1 MAVIKAVS
9 SKAPI
14 STAIDYVSKD
24 EKTENKLLSG
34 YNITSPDA
42 AMDEMQVTKEV
53 WGKTG
58 GRTYK
63 HFVQSFAPDENITPE
78 QAHEIATQFAE
89 QCPLFKGFEVLIAT
103 HKDREHIHT
112 HFVVNS
118 VNFEDGHKF
127 QMKSTELQDMKDLS
141 DKLCRERGLTIT
153 RKGKTFHGEDRE
165 ETTAYS
171 KETYRLLQKAAQGK
185 TDSYVQNIA
194 LAVLECREQA
204 TSRED
209 FKMLM
214 SERGYSVKWE
224 DSRKHITFTD
234 TSRQEHGEKKHSVRN
249 NKLEQYYHI
258 DFSKEGLEREFESNA
273 RKQAE
278 QLREQSEQ
286 TRASDITRA
295 FDNQMLENREKAG
308 FCLKDKGDPIIAQL
322 DEILEIGEKIAAA
335 INNGVLDRELR
346 TDNCYNLSY
355 TDKLD
360 EIMEIA
366 EKIAAAI
373 DSGVLDKDKNSNFYF
388 R

>member
-34 YNITSPDA
+34 YNLTSPDT
-42 AMDEMQVTKEV
+42 AMDEMQATKEV

-103 HKDREHIHT
+103 HKDRDHIHT

-171 KETYRLLQKAAQGK
+171 KEKYRLLQNAEQGK
-185 TDSYVQNIA
+185 TDSYVQDIA

-204 TSRED
+204 KSRED

-214 SERGYSVKWE
+214 SERGYAVKWE

-249 NKLEQYYHI
+249 NKLEQYYHM
-258 DFSKEGLEREFESNA
+258 DFSKEGLEREFENNLRA
-273 RKQAE
+273 ENQRQA
-278 QLREQSEQ
+278 
-286 TRASDITRA
+286 TYNTIKRANRTLIVAET
-295 FDNQMLENREKAG
+295 NQRTTEGELNHSRTELNHSKA
-308 FCLKDKGDPIIAQL
+308 ATAS
-322 DEILEIGEKIAAA
+322 AAA
-335 INNGVLDRELR
+335 DR
-346 TDNCYNLSY
+346 
-355 TDKLD
+355 
-360 EIMEIA
+360 A
-366 EKIAAAI
+366 ERDAERERLAAETRRRAEEERRRAEERERERERKAKKRKSM
-373 DSGVLDKDKNSNFYF
+373 DFD

>member
-24 EKTENKLLSG
+24 EKTESKLLSG
-34 YNITSPDA
+34 YNLTSPGT
-42 AMDEMQVTKEV
+42 AMDEMQATKEV

-153 RKGKTFHGEDRE
+153 QKGKTFHGEDRE

-171 KETYRLLQKAAQGK
+171 KEQYQLLQKAEQGK
-185 TDSYVQNIA
+185 TDSYVQDIA

-214 SERGYSVKWE
+214 SERGYAVKWE

-249 NKLEQYYHI
+249 NKLEQYYHM

-286 TRASDITRA
+286 SRASDITRA
-295 FDNQMLENREKAG
+295 FDRTISRSTESVGTGTGTEDTSRAESRERSGEEQDFTAFTDRIERNIGQRNTEKA
-308 FCLKDKGDPIIAQL
+308 KREAERARKAAIERARAEQAAK
-322 DEILEIGEKIAAA
+322 EAAA
-335 INNGVLDRELR
+335 RHR
-346 TDNCYNLSY
+346 SY
-355 TDKLD
+355 
-360 EIMEIA
+360 
-366 EKIAAAI
+366 
-373 DSGVLDKDKNSNFYF
+373 SRG

>member
-24 EKTENKLLSG
+24 EKTESKLLSG
-34 YNITSPDA
+34 YNLTSPDT
-42 AMDEMQVTKEV
+42 AMDEMQATKEV
-53 WGKTG
+53 WGKNG

-171 KETYRLLQKAAQGK
+171 KEQYQLLQKAEQNK
-185 TDSYVQNIA
+185 TSSYVQDIA
-194 LAVLECREQA
+194 LAVLECRERA

-214 SERGYSVKWE
+214 SEHGYSVKWE
-224 DSRKHITFTD
+224 DNRKHITFTD
-234 TSRQEHGEKKHSVRN
+234 TNRQENGEKKHSVRN
-249 NKLEQYYHI
+249 NKLEQYYHM

-278 QLREQSEQ
+278 QLREQFEQ
-286 TRASDITRA
+286 SQASDITKELDRTISRSTESIGTGTGTEDTSRA
-295 FDNQMLENREKAG
+295 ESRERSREEQNFTAFTNRIEQNIRQRNADKAKREAERARKATIERGRAEKAA
-308 FCLKDKGDPIIAQL
+308 K
-322 DEILEIGEKIAAA
+322 EAAA
-335 INNGVLDRELR
+335 RR
-346 TDNCYNLSY
+346 SSY
-355 TDKLD
+355 
-360 EIMEIA
+360 
-366 EKIAAAI
+366 
-373 DSGVLDKDKNSNFYF
+373 SHS

>member
-34 YNITSPDA
+34 YNLTSPDT
-42 AMDEMQVTKEV
+42 AMDEMQATKEV

-78 QAHEIATQFAE
+78 QAHELATKFAE
-89 QCPLFKGFEVLIAT
+89 QCPLFQGFEVLIAT

-141 DKLCRERGLTIT
+141 DKLCRERGFTIT
-153 RKGKTFHGEDRE
+153 QKGKTFHGEDRE

-171 KETYRLLQKAAQGK
+171 KEKYRLLQKAEQGK
-185 TDSYVQNIA
+185 TDSYVQDIA

-214 SERGYSVKWE
+214 SERGYAVKWE
-224 DSRKHITFTD
+224 DSRKYITFTD
-234 TSRQEHGEKKHSVRN
+234 TERQAHGEKKNSVRN

-278 QLREQSEQ
+278 QLREQSKQ
-286 TRASDITRA
+286 TQTSDITRA
-295 FDNQMLENREKAG
+295 FDRTISRSTESIGTGTGAEDTSRAESRERSGEEQDFTAFTNRIERNIGQRNADKA
-308 FCLKDKGDPIIAQL
+308 KREAERARKAAIERARAEQAAK
-322 DEILEIGEKIAAA
+322 EAAA
-335 INNGVLDRELR
+335 RRSSFSRGR
-346 TDNCYNLSY
+346 
-355 TDKLD
+355 
-360 EIMEIA
+360 
-366 EKIAAAI
+366 
-373 DSGVLDKDKNSNFYF
+373 
-388 R
+388 

>member
-24 EKTENKLLSG
+24 EKTESKLLSG
-34 YNITSPDA
+34 YNLTSPGT
-42 AMDEMQVTKEV
+42 AMDEMQATKEV

-153 RKGKTFHGEDRE
+153 QKGKTFHGEDRE

-171 KETYRLLQKAAQGK
+171 KEQYQLLQKAEQGK
-185 TDSYVQNIA
+185 TDSYVQDIA

-214 SERGYSVKWE
+214 SERGYAVKWE
-224 DSRKHITFTD
+224 DIRKHITFTD

-249 NKLEQYYHI
+249 NKLEQYYHM

-286 TRASDITRA
+286 SRASDITRA
-295 FDNQMLENREKAG
+295 FDRTISRSTESVGTGTGTEDTSRAESRERSGEEQDFTAFTDRIERNIGQRNTEKA
-308 FCLKDKGDPIIAQL
+308 KREAERARK
-322 DEILEIGEKIAAA
+322 AA
-335 INNGVLDRELR
+335 IERARAEQAAKEATAR
-346 TDNCYNLSY
+346 HRSY
-355 TDKLD
+355 
-360 EIMEIA
+360 
-366 EKIAAAI
+366 
-373 DSGVLDKDKNSNFYF
+373 SRG

>member
-1 MAVIKAVS
+1 MTGVQTCAL
-9 SKAPI
+9 PI
-14 STAIDYVSKD
+14 Y
-24 EKTENKLLSG
+24 
-34 YNITSPDA
+34 
-42 AMDEMQVTKEV
+42 
-53 WGKTG
+53 
-58 GRTYK
+58 
-63 HFVQSFAPDENITPE
+63 
-78 QAHEIATQFAE
+78 
-89 QCPLFKGFEVLIAT
+89 
-103 HKDREHIHT
+103 
-112 HFVVNS
+112 
-118 VNFEDGHKF
+118 
-127 QMKSTELQDMKDLS
+127 
-141 DKLCRERGLTIT
+141 
-153 RKGKTFHGEDRE
+153 RE

-249 NKLEQYYHI
+249 NKLEQYYHM

-286 TRASDITRA
+286 TRASD
-295 FDNQMLENREKAG
+295 

-322 DEILEIGEKIAAA
+322 DEIIDIGEKIAAA
-335 INNGVLDRELR
+335 INNGVLDREIR
-346 TDNCYNLSY
+346 TNNFYNISFS
-355 TDKLD
+355 DKLD
-360 EIMEIA
+360 EILDIG

-373 DSGVLDKDKNSNFYF
+373 NSGVLDKDKNSNFYF

>member
-24 EKTENKLLSG
+24 EKTERKLLSG
-34 YNITSPDA
+34 YNLTSPDT
-42 AMDEMQVTKEV
+42 AMDEMQATKEV

-153 RKGKTFHGEDRE
+153 QKGKTFHGEDRE

-171 KETYRLLQKAAQGK
+171 KEQYQLLQKAEQGK
-185 TDSYVQNIA
+185 TDSYVQDIA

-214 SERGYSVKWE
+214 SERGYAVKWE
-224 DSRKHITFTD
+224 DIRKHITFTD

-249 NKLEQYYHI
+249 NKLEQYYHM

-286 TRASDITRA
+286 SRASDITRA
-295 FDNQMLENREKAG
+295 FDRTISRSTESVGTGTGTEDTSRAESRERSGEEQDFTAFTDRIERNIGQRNTEKA
-308 FCLKDKGDPIIAQL
+308 KREAERARK
-322 DEILEIGEKIAAA
+322 AA
-335 INNGVLDRELR
+335 IERARAEQAAKVATARHR
-346 TDNCYNLSY
+346 SY
-355 TDKLD
+355 
-360 EIMEIA
+360 
-366 EKIAAAI
+366 
-373 DSGVLDKDKNSNFYF
+373 SRG